1 MGAFISGLLR
11 DAGASSMFWIGL
23 AILLIIAV
31 VGYLVTRRAG
41 TAPLPVEHGAKVI
54 HDWMPTGRIDFAG
67 PSMDAS
73 AADTPASFYL
83 QAEDVRFLISF
94 SGIERKELR
103 WRRATLNEA
112 KKVVNIVNRHL
123 EKKVDLPAE
132 NAQAAAVPSDGG
144 QSDDIPTRD

>member
-1 MGAFISGLLR
+1 
-11 DAGASSMFWIGL
+11 MFWIGL

-41 TAPLPVEHGAKVI
+41 TAPLPVEHGGKVI

-112 KKVVNIVNRHL
+112 KKVVNIFHRHL
-123 EKKVDLPAE
+123 DKKVDLPTEHA
-132 NAQAAAVPSDGG
+132 NTAAAPSNGG
-144 QSDDIPTRD
+144 HSDDIPTRD

>member
-1 MGAFISGLLR
+1 
-11 DAGASSMFWIGL
+11 
-23 AILLIIAV
+23 
-31 VGYLVTRRAG
+31 
-41 TAPLPVEHGAKVI
+41 
-54 HDWMPTGRIDFAG
+54 
-67 PSMDAS
+67 MDIS

-112 KKVVNIVNRHL
+112 KEVVNIFRRQV

-132 NAQAAAVPSDGG
+132 NAPSVAVPSDGG
-144 QSDDIPTRD
+144 HSDDAPTRD

>member
-1 MGAFISGLLR
+1 MGGFISGLLR

-23 AILLIIAV
+23 AILSIIAV
-31 VGYLVTRRAG
+31 VGYLVTRLAG
-41 TAPLPVEHGAKVI
+41 TAPLPVEHGGKVI

-112 KKVVNIVNRHL
+112 KKVVNIFHRQVD
-123 EKKVDLPAE
+123 KKVDLPAE
-132 NAQAAAVPSDGG
+132 NAHSVAVPSDGG
-144 QSDDIPTRD
+144 PSDDIPGRD